1 MIRPNQPSAC
11 SNLPFSRC
19 GFAARFGKAFP
30 REYTNGAIEGH
41 GGVVSNPW
49 HTNALAKHSRCDPPE
64 SGRRQQESR
73 RHYIGSSRNLHTS
86 CRHPGT
92 TLSRWCLPRAGSRL
106 GFGGKFDNLPSLK
119 LNETSAL
126 PEAHIPG
133 WVAADALAC
142 QTDSAHEH
150 SRKLRFLGTGRV
162 ARCSG
167 RQMASRSG
175 HVLCLRGDQ
184 CRMTFFE
191 EEVTLNTLVLADSWK
206 VHRISSN

>member
-1 MIRPNQPSAC
+1 MRLGLGKHFPVNTQTVPSRVTAA
-11 SNLPFSRC
+11 LFPTLGTPTPSRNTA
-19 GFAARFGKAFP
+19 GATLRNRAAANKSHV
-30 REYTNGAIEGH
+30 AIIL
-41 GGVVSNPW
+41 V
-49 HTNALAKHSRCDPPE
+49 
-64 SGRRQQESR
+64 RRK
-73 RHYIGSSRNLHTS
+73 NLHTS

-184 CRMTFFE
+184 CSMTFFE
-191 EEVTLNTLVLADSWK
+191 EEVTLNTLVLVDSWK